1 MVPQQSESGRSNSPT
16 SGTNNVP
23 VQFGSQLVDKH
34 SATPYTDATQVR
46 KTKNNNNNFFRMVC
60 VIGFLRQRHIHE
72 HTLSLFFSKNFVC
85 FKSCKR
91 EREKKNY
98 KNVDELLLF

>member
-16 SGTNNVP
+16 SGTNNLP

-46 KTKNNNNNFFRMVC
+46 R
-60 VIGFLRQRHIHE
+60 
-72 HTLSLFFSKNFVC
+72 
-85 FKSCKR
+85 
-91 EREKKNY
+91 REKKI
-98 KNVDELLLF
+98 KIKKD